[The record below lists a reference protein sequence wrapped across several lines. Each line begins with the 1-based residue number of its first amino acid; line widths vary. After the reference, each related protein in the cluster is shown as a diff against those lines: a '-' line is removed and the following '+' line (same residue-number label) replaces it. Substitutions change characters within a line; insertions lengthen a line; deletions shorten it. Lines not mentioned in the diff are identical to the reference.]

1 MAQSTYLASTVVT
14 GVALAVLLVL
24 FVRSARPIP
33 AVTGA
38 PSGGVSRAVRG
49 PMGWTLGFFALLAAV
64 TAGTLAYVSGAVAPA
79 MAVTLLAVV
88 ATVAFVGYLL
98 YGVYAAARGNGHHS
112 ALAAGEALVVL
123 GVFALVAVV
132 TVLLLG

>member
-14 GVALAVLLVL
+14 GVALAILLVL
-24 FVRSARPIP
+24 FVRSARPSY
-33 AVTGA
+33 AVAGGSA
-38 PSGGVSRAVRG
+38 GGVSHAVRG
-49 PMGWTLGFFALLAAV
+49 PVGWTLGFFALLAVV

-79 MAVTLLAVV
+79 MALSLLVGV
-88 ATVAFVGYLL
+88 AAVAFVSYLL